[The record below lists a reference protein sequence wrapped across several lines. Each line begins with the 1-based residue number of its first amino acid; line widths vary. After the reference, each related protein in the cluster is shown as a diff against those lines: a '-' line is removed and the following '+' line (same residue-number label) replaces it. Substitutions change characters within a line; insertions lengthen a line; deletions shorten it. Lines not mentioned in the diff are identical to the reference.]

1 MSSLMGSNPIPSAIL
16 RRKFPQFINVLC
28 CPAPPLSCPMLHLRV
43 DDTGARGGCNGA
55 SYAASASTR
64 GWRVSGGLLQG
75 GQPQSAREQMESPIG
90 PGHLG
95 LEAPGDNSL
104 NDADLRGGRKRGARH
119 APPTWRNAKHAAQWE
134 STLETYAVPGIG
146 HLRAGEIAVADVL
159 RVLTPI
165 CTAKPETA
173 RRVRQQTKAVM
184 HWAIAPAVAAMEAE

>member
-28 CPAPPLSCPMLHLRV
+28 GSLLSCPAPFLSNALSAGGRHRR
-43 DDTGARGGCNGA
+43 RGGCNGA
-55 SYAASASTR
+55 SYAASAATR

-75 GQPQSAREQMESPIG
+75 GQLQSAREPMESPIG

-134 STLETYAVPGIG
+134 STLEAYAVPGIG
-146 HLRAGEIAVADVL
+146 HLRADRLPSRTCCG
-159 RVLTPI
+159 
-165 CTAKPETA
+165 C
-173 RRVRQQTKAVM
+173 
-184 HWAIAPAVAAMEAE
+184 